1 MEPWN
6 YEGVEYQNLTTSFF
20 TISFPVYYFLPF
32 LSLILFPFVPYL
44 CILIGRTYIVF
55 YTIIQ

>member
-32 LSLILFPFVPYL
+32 LSLILFPFVPYVPL
-44 CILIGRTYIVF
+44 YINR
-55 YTIIQ
+55 